1 MKKSNWLLT
10 LIFFLTLT
18 IYASPENDSLE
29 LVATFCHFSD
39 TGTTCKCPEEAKENG
54 NEQKK
59 TARKIRRDS
68 TCITS
73 TKNSCS
79 A

>member
-1 MKKSNWLLT
+1 MKKSTWILA

-29 LVATFCHFSD
+29 MAATFCHFSD
-39 TGTTCKCPEEAKENG
+39 TGSTCKCPEEAEENQ

-59 TARKIRRDS
+59 LARKMRRDCA
-68 TCITS
+68 CITG
-73 TKNSCS
+73 
-79 A
+79 